1 LDGNLDRT
9 AHLIIVVLFSA
20 LLIALGT
27 VGYMLIEKWSIL
39 DSLYMT
45 VITLSTIGYGEVH
58 AVSQPGRI
66 FTLVLIVLGVGFF
79 LYVIGNVVQ
88 FLVEGR
94 IRLVLGRHKLDKQIN
109 QLKDHYIICGY
120 GRMGRAL
127 CRYLTQKN
135 LKCVAI
141 EKNAARMPVMNADGI
156 LYIAG
161 EATAEENLLKAGVKR
176 ASNLITALGT
186 DADNVFLVL
195 LAKGLNPNL
204 YVVARA
210 SQNASK
216 RPLYTAGADV
226 VVSPYDVGAR
236 RMAHAVLRPNVIR
249 FLELAFADKGTDIHI
264 EEITV
269 SATSALVDVRLQESG
284 IRQNY
289 NLIILSIIK
298 EDGTMVFN
306 PSAGTRIGA
315 GDSLITVGSSQSL
328 MKLEKACNP

>member
-1 LDGNLDRT
+1 MDRT
-9 AHLIIVVLFSA
+9 GHLIIVVIFSA

-66 FTLVLIVLGVGFF
+66 FTLMLIVLGVGFF

-109 QLKDHYIICGY
+109 QLNNHYIVCGY

-127 CRYLTQKN
+127 CRYLAQKN
-135 LKCVAI
+135 LACVAI
-141 EKNAARMPVMNADGI
+141 EKNDVRIPVMNADGI

-161 EATAEENLLKAGVKR
+161 EATAEENLLKAGLKR

-204 YVVARA
+204 HVVARA

-216 RPLYTAGADV
+216 RPLYAAGADV

-249 FLELAFADKGTDIHI
+249 FLELAFADESTDIHI
-264 EEITV
+264 EEIPV
-269 SATSALVDVRLQESG
+269 AASSSLVDVSLQESG

-289 NLIILSIIK
+289 DLIILSIIK

-328 MKLEKACNP
+328 MKLEKTCNP

>member
-1 LDGNLDRT
+1 
-9 AHLIIVVLFSA
+9 
-20 LLIALGT
+20 
-27 VGYMLIEKWSIL
+27 MLIENWSLL

-58 AVSQPGRI
+58 TVSPPGRI
-66 FTLVLIVLGVGFF
+66 FTLVLIFLGVGFV

-109 QLKDHYIICGY
+109 QLNNHYIVCGY

-127 CRYLTQKN
+127 CRYLTQKH
-135 LKCVAI
+135 LRFVAI
-141 EKNAARMPVMNADGI
+141 EKNVDRIPIMNEDGI

-161 EATAEENLLKAGVKR
+161 EATAEENLRKAGLKN

-195 LAKGLNPNL
+195 LAKGLNPDL

-216 RPLYTAGADV
+216 KPLYTAGADV
-226 VVSPYDVGAR
+226 VVSPFDVGAR

-249 FLELAFADKGTDIHI
+249 FLELAFSDESTNIHI
-264 EEITV
+264 EEITI
-269 SATSALVDVRLQESG
+269 AETSKLVDVNLQESG

-289 NLIILSIIK
+289 DLNILSIVNA
-298 EDGTMVFN
+298 DGTMVFN
-306 PSAGTRIGA
+306 PSATTQISA
-315 GDSLITVGSSQSL
+315 GGSIIAVGSSESL
-328 MKLEKACNP
+328 VRLEKVLNP

>member
-1 LDGNLDRT
+1 MDGVLDRT
-9 AHLIIVVLFSA
+9 THLIIVVLFSV
-20 LLIALGT
+20 LLVALGT
-27 VGYMLIEKWSIL
+27 VGYMLIENWSML

-58 AVSQPGRI
+58 AVSQTGRI
-66 FTLVLIVLGVGFF
+66 FTLVLIFLGVGFF

-94 IRLVLGRHKLDKQIN
+94 IRLILGRLKLDKKIG
-109 QLKDHYIICGY
+109 QLNNHYIVCGY

-135 LKCVAI
+135 LEYVAI
-141 EKNAARMPVMNADGI
+141 EKNADRIPVMNQDGI
-156 LYIAG
+156 LYISG
-161 EATAEENLLKAGVKR
+161 EATAEENLLKAGLKR

-216 RPLYTAGADV
+216 MPLYTAGADI
-226 VVSPYDVGAR
+226 VVSPFDVGAR

-249 FLELAFADKGTDIHI
+249 FLELAFADESTDIHI
-264 EEITV
+264 EEVTV
-269 SATSALVDVRLQESG
+269 SESSTLVDVSLQESG

-289 NLIILSIIK
+289 DLIILSIVNQ
-298 EDGTMVFN
+298 DGTMVFN
-306 PSAGTRIGA
+306 PSATTRISA
-315 GDSLITVGSSQSL
+315 GGSVIAVGSSENL
-328 MKLEKACNP
+328 MKLEEILNP

>member
-1 LDGNLDRT
+1 LDGTLDRT
-9 AHLIIVVLFSA
+9 THLIIVVLFSA
-20 LLIALGT
+20 LLVALGT
-27 VGYMLIEKWSIL
+27 VGYMLIENWSLL

-94 IRLVLGRHKLDKQIN
+94 IRIVLGRHKLDKQIN
-109 QLKDHYIICGY
+109 QLNNHYIVCGY

-127 CRYLTQKN
+127 CRYLTQKQ
-135 LKCVAI
+135 LKFVVI
-141 EKNAARMPVMNADGI
+141 EKNVDRISVMNEDGI

-161 EATAEENLLKAGVKR
+161 EATAEENLMKAGLKK

-195 LAKGLNPNL
+195 LAKGLNPNI

-226 VVSPYDVGAR
+226 VVSPFDVGAR

-249 FLELAFADKGTDIHI
+249 FLELAFADESTDIHI

-269 SATSALVDVRLQESG
+269 AASSKLVDVSLQESG

-289 NLIILSIIK
+289 EVIILSIIN

-306 PSAGTRIGA
+306 PSANTRICA
-315 GDSLITVGSSQSL
+315 GGSVIAVGSIDSLMQ
-328 MKLEKACNP
+328 LEKALNP

>member
-1 LDGNLDRT
+1 MDHTNHPT
-9 AHLIIVVLFSA
+9 IIVLFSV

-27 VGYMLIEKWSIL
+27 AGYMLIEDWNML
-39 DSLYMT
+39 DALYMT
-45 VITLSTIGYGEVH
+45 VITVSTIGYGEVH

-94 IRLVLGRHKLDKQIN
+94 IRIVLGRHKLDKQIN
-109 QLKDHYIICGY
+109 QLNNHYIVCGY

-127 CRYLTQKN
+127 CKYLTQKH
-135 LKCVAI
+135 LRFVAI
-141 EKNAARMPVMNADGI
+141 EKNVDRIPVMNEDGI

-161 EATAEENLLKAGVKR
+161 EATAEENLLKAGLKN

-186 DADNVFLVL
+186 DADNVFLIL

-216 RPLYTAGADV
+216 KPLYTAGADV
-226 VVSPYDVGAR
+226 VVSPFDVGAR

-249 FLELAFADKGTDIHI
+249 FLEFAFADESTDIHI
-264 EEITV
+264 EEITIAE
-269 SATSALVDVRLQESG
+269 SSKLVDVSLKESG

-289 NLIILSIIK
+289 DLNILSIVK
-298 EDGTMVFN
+298 ADGTMVFN
-306 PSAGTRIGA
+306 PSATTQIRA
-315 GDSLITVGSSQSL
+315 GGSIIAVGSSESL
-328 MKLEKACNP
+328 VRLEKVLNP